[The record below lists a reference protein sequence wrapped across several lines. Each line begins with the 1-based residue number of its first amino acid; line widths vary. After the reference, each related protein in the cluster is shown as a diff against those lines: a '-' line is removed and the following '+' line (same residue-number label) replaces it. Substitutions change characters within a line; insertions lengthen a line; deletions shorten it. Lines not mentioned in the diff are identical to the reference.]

1 VSTTAHEPTRTSS
14 SVPQALVWLSV
25 LLGVAGLVV
34 SGYLTYEH
42 YSASTTLA
50 CPDTGRINCA
60 RVTSS
65 RYSELAGVPVAAL
78 GTLYFI
84 GFLPL
89 LAPIAWRATQSWVR
103 TSRVVM
109 AGLGVAMVLYLLWA
123 EFYGVGAI
131 CLWCTAVHGIT
142 FLLFVT
148 IVFAE
153 AMRDSDP
160 SMR

>member
-1 VSTTAHEPTRTSS
+1 MSTTAHERARASS
-14 SVPQALVWLSV
+14 SVPLALVWLSLV
-25 LLGVAGLVV
+25 LGVAGLVV

-42 YSASTTLA
+42 YTASTTLA

-65 RYSELAGVPVAAL
+65 SYSELAGVPVATL
-78 GTLYFI
+78 GTLYFVA
-84 GFLPL
+84 FLPL
-89 LAPIAWRATQSWVR
+89 LTPIAWHATQTWVPVA
-103 TSRVVM
+103 RVVM
-109 AGLGVAMVLYLLWA
+109 SGLGVAMTLYLMWA

-142 FLLFVT
+142 FLLFAT

-160 SMR
+160 S